1 VGERTAPGTTS
12 PAADPGAATP
22 GSGATAP
29 PPTASAAHAQPIAPA
44 VPGGRSPAD
53 IASDAIE
60 DTPVTRAQPVH
71 PYVHVVVVAVIGA
84 VSILGW
90 LVAYEVVNRLLWEN
104 DFVVA
109 NRWVFPAICLPFSL
123 LVGLLVKYRHAPT
136 NLDESMLDSLSGD
149 VSRIDWRRLPVNVLA
164 AWASLFSGAVLG
176 PEGGIGGISS
186 KLAALYS
193 ERVGIPAEHR
203 SEIVF
208 STLAS
213 AYNGLIANPLFTGV
227 LATELMR
234 DVAARAKNTPANLI
248 GGAIGFLIFYAAGST
263 GIVDYLHLPPTAEL
277 TIWSIPLVVLFA
289 LVGLVL
295 AVVTGGF
302 MRASGAL
309 FGRFEGREVERA
321 LVAGV
326 AFSAVGIV
334 APVVLFSGES
344 QIHTVVADPSSY
356 GPAVLVVMALVK
368 LVLLSVAFKSG
379 FLGGPTFPS
388 IFAAT
393 CVALAVSLVFPG
405 LPLDVLIA
413 GTMAGF
419 LVVLFKAPFMVIL
432 LTTAMLQASPV
443 LIALIVLAVAAVLV
457 VQPYLL
463 AAIHSRQA
471 VRQAARNGRGTGPTA
486 G

>member
-1 VGERTAPGTTS
+1 MDDRMTAPDGTAQGAR
-12 PAADPGAATP
+12 PASTADGTAPTAAAAAT
-22 GSGATAP
+22 A
-29 PPTASAAHAQPIAPA
+29 ASSDDA
-44 VPGGRSPAD
+44 
-53 IASDAIE
+53 DAIE
-60 DTPVTRAQPVH
+60 ETPVTRAQPVH
-71 PYVHVVVVAVIGA
+71 PYVHVVVIAVIGA

-109 NRWVFPAICLPFSL
+109 NRWMFPVICLPFSL

-149 VSRIDWRRLPVNVLA
+149 VSRIEWRRLPINVIA

-186 KLAALYS
+186 KIAALYN
-193 ERVGIPAEHR
+193 EKVGIPAEHR
-203 SEIVF
+203 SEVVF

-227 LATELMR
+227 LATELMK

-263 GIVDYLHLPPTAEL
+263 GLVDYLDLPPASDL
-277 TIWSIPLVVLFA
+277 TVWSIPLVVVFG

-295 AVVTGGF
+295 AVIAGAF
-302 MRASGAL
+302 MRAAAAL

-321 LVAGV
+321 LLAGV
-326 AFSAVGIV
+326 IFSAVGVV

-344 QIHTVVADPSSY
+344 QIHAVVADPAGY
-356 GPAVLVVMALVK
+356 GPVGLVLMAVVK
-368 LVLLSVAFKSG
+368 LALLSVAFKSG
-379 FLGGPTFPS
+379 FLGGPTFPA

-393 CVALAVSLVFPG
+393 CVALAADLLFPG
-405 LPLDVLIA
+405 LPFEVLIA

-419 LVVLFKAPFMVIL
+419 LIVLFRAPFMVIL
-432 LTTAMLQASPV
+432 LTAVMLQASV
-443 LIALIVLAVAAVLV
+443 LLIALIVIAVAAVLV

-463 AAIHSRQA
+463 AAIAS
-471 VRQAARNGRGTGPTA
+471 RQAARTARKAGPTA
-486 G
+486 T